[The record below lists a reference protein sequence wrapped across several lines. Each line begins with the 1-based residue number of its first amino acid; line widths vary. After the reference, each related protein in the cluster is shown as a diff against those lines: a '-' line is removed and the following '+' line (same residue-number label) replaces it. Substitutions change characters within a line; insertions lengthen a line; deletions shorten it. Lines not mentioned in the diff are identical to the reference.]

1 MLDLN
6 ARMLYKVKFNISP
19 VEPGNDLL
27 WLVVMHIRQWQAW
40 KYNKNGQEI
49 IPSNLRKWSSLKNGG
64 RIFSEN
70 DSVYIESDS
79 YVDDVGR
86 LFWACR
92 IIENPLPAPG
102 YAPRQWITEI
112 GYEQHTEDEAML
124 SCVLTYSDRAGFVGP
139 YQDEPEASIPNIIKR
154 YILRDSRIHVYY
166 GPDELSS
173 TPIRLSVGD
182 WPQFEERIRDQSRVL
197 PYIYISPYK
206 DLEDEST
213 KCKYYVDPSKLAT
226 AMFGNA
232 LVFYADD
239 LDFTAEMRY
248 MSPDYS
254 CYGGALRVYTPN
266 ATEAARHRYMSPLDL
281 VMLGEDVVIGSFIRA
296 FAQNVNFYESF
307 LRIEQ
312 CKKLKADAARKSRIE
327 QLKEQHRAQM
337 SQVENMKLEEAIDEE
352 TKRLEAEDRANDL
365 EKTVKQQKER
375 IWRLEERANA
385 LQVYAAENAG
395 LRKSIEARMHL
406 SQLPSSRESV
416 VEYFT
421 QIFADRLD
429 FTPEA
434 LKSLKECTLNP
445 SVLWEFFYDLATVM
459 WPLLDGGNGDPY
471 AQFRNKTGFDCARG
485 EGSETRRDK
494 KLMRQF
500 QTVFKGEIIDIE
512 PHLTFPAERQSIHFG
527 YSMSL
532 RKIIIGHCG
541 KHLDIYST
549 RKVH

>member
-1 MLDLN
+1 MHDLN
-6 ARMLYKVKFNISP
+6 ARMLYKVKFNIAS

-27 WLVVMHIRQWQAW
+27 WLVVMHIRQWQTR
-40 KYNKNGQEI
+40 KYNTHEQEI
-49 IPSNLRKWSSLKNGG
+49 IPTNLRKWSALKNGD

-70 DSVYIESDS
+70 DSVYIESDN
-79 YVDDVGR
+79 YVDDVGSV
-86 LFWACR
+86 FWACR
-92 IIENPLPAPG
+92 IIENPLAAPG

-112 GYEQHTEDEAML
+112 GYEQHTKDEAML

-139 YQDEPEASIPNIIKR
+139 YQDEPEASIPNIIKK
-154 YILRDSRIHVYY
+154 YILRDNRIRVYC
-166 GPDELSS
+166 GPDDLSS

-182 WPQFEERIRDQSRVL
+182 WPQFEERIRDSNRVL
-197 PYIYISPYK
+197 PYIYISPY
-206 DLEDEST
+206 EDPT
-213 KCKYYVDPSKLAT
+213 DDNARCKYYVNPSTLAT

-239 LDFTAEMRY
+239 MDFTAEMRY

-266 ATEAARHRYMSPLDL
+266 TTEAARHRYMSPSDL
-281 VMLGEDVVIGSFIRA
+281 VMLGEDVVISSFIRA

-312 CKKLKADAARKSRIE
+312 CKKLRADAVRKKRIE

-337 SQVENMKLEEAIDEE
+337 SQVENTKLEEAIEE
-352 TKRLEAEDRANDL
+352 ESKRLEAEDRANEL
-365 EKTVKQQKER
+365 ESTVNEQKKK
-375 IWRLEERANA
+375 IWRLEEQANA
-385 LQVYAAENAG
+385 LQVYATENAG

-406 SQLPSSRESV
+406 PHMPSSREDV
-416 VEYFT
+416 VNYFM
-421 QIFADRLD
+421 QVFADKLD
-429 FTPEA
+429 FTPDA
-434 LKSLKECTLNP
+434 LKSLKGCTLNP
-445 SVLWEFFYDLATVM
+445 AVLWDFFFDLATVM

-471 AQFRNKTGFDCARG
+471 AQFRNKTGYDCARS
-485 EGSETRRDK
+485 EGSATRKDK

-500 QTVFKGEIIDIE
+500 QTVLNGEVIDIE
-512 PHLTFPAERQSIHFG
+512 PHLTFPADRQSIHFG
-527 YSMSL
+527 YSTTL

-541 KHLDIYST
+541 EHLDIYST